1 MTRLM
6 KRQGDVLL
14 VPVEAIPDGATQA
27 DRDEASRIVLAV
39 GEKSGHA
46 HAIRD
51 SNVTAFKMETA
62 EGDASNRALADYIL
76 VGGSGAKLAHE
87 YIDARK
93 ADHDP
98 IELEPGAYRVVQQR
112 NYVGQPKPGIA
123 APAPRED
130 TRTSARAFD

>member
-14 VPVEAIPDGATQA
+14 VPVEEVPAGAA
-27 DRDEASRIVLAV
+27 EAGRDEASRIVLAV

-46 HAIRD
+46 HAIR
-51 SNVTAFKMETA
+51 NPEVTAFKMETA
-62 EGDASNRALADYIL
+62 ESDASNRALVDFIL

-87 YIDARK
+87 YIDMRK

-112 NYVGQPKPGIA
+112 NYVAPPKHSLERA
-123 APAPRED
+123 A
-130 TRTSARAFD
+130 TMRAFD

>member
-1 MTRLM
+1 M

-14 VPVEAIPDGATQA
+14 VPVEAVPVGAKPA

-46 HAIRD
+46 HAIRNPD
-51 SNVTAFKMETA
+51 VTSFKFETA
-62 EGDASNRALADYIL
+62 EGDVANRALVDYIL

-87 YIDARK
+87 YIDMRK

-112 NYVGQPKPGIA
+112 NFTGQPKPGIA